1 MDARPGVA
9 TLQQRIR
16 ADGMAACHIT
26 VRQFRRGVLAQ
37 CPRQSSGTI
46 RRSHPLAQSPLPLN
60 SLLVLLDIESWK
72 PVLTALVLPPVPL
85 LLLLLVGARLMLPR
99 RGLGW
104 FVVLVSVVALWL
116 CSCIGSGR
124 LLTTLALNPPPAVT
138 ATRIAE
144 LKADVRAKRP
154 VAIVILG
161 GGLEPLAPEY
171 GVSSLTPNS
180 IERLRYGLWL
190 SRETGASVA
199 FSGGVGWG
207 QSASGTPPEAQIAA
221 RIALQEFGRPI
232 KWLEDQSRD
241 TRDNAARSVG
251 LLRQAG
257 IEHVI
262 LVTHG
267 WHMPRA
273 RRAFEQAAA
282 GAMRIEPASVGLLL
296 HPPVTALTWLPSA
309 EGTVA
314 VRNVLRELLGFALGG

>member
-1 MDARPGVA
+1 
-9 TLQQRIR
+9 
-16 ADGMAACHIT
+16 
-26 VRQFRRGVLAQ
+26 
-37 CPRQSSGTI
+37 
-46 RRSHPLAQSPLPLN
+46 LN

-104 FVVLVSVVALWL
+104 FIILVSVVALWL
-116 CSCIGSGR
+116 CSCTGFGR
-124 LLTTLALNPPPAVT
+124 LLTTLALRPPPAVT

-171 GVSSLTPNS
+171 GVSNLTPNS

-190 SRETGASVA
+190 SRETGAPVA
-199 FSGGVGWG
+199 FSGGVGWA
-207 QSASGTPPEAQIAA
+207 QVSSGTPEAQIAA
-221 RIALQEFGRPI
+221 RIASQEFGRPI

-251 LLRQAG
+251 LLKQAG

-282 GAMRIEPASVGLLL
+282 GTMQIESAPVGLVPRT
-296 HPPVTALTWLPSA
+296 PPTALMWLPSA
-309 EGTVA
+309 EGTVE
-314 VRNVLRELLGFALGG
+314 VRHVLHELLGLALGG

>member
-1 MDARPGVA
+1 M
-9 TLQQRIR
+9 
-16 ADGMAACHIT
+16 
-26 VRQFRRGVLAQ
+26 
-37 CPRQSSGTI
+37 
-46 RRSHPLAQSPLPLN
+46 N

-104 FVVLVSVVALWL
+104 FVILVSVVALWL
-116 CSCIGSGR
+116 CSCIGFGR
-124 LLTTLALNPPPAVT
+124 LLSTLMLHLPPAVT

-144 LKADVRAKRP
+144 LKADVHAKRP
-154 VAIVILG
+154 VAIVVLG

-171 GVSSLTPNS
+171 GVSNLTARS
-180 IERLRYGLWL
+180 VERLRYGLWL
-190 SRETGASVA
+190 SRETGAPVA
-199 FSGGVGWG
+199 FSGGVGWAQLG
-207 QSASGTPPEAQIAA
+207 GGGTPEAQIAA
-221 RIALQEFGRPI
+221 RIATQEFGRPI

-251 LLRQAG
+251 LLKQAG

-282 GAMRIEPASVGLLL
+282 GTMRIESAPVGLV
-296 HPPVTALTWLPSA
+296 PRSPSSALQWLPSG
-309 EGTVA
+309 EGA
-314 VRNVLRELLGFALGG
+314 MEVRNVLHELLGLALGG